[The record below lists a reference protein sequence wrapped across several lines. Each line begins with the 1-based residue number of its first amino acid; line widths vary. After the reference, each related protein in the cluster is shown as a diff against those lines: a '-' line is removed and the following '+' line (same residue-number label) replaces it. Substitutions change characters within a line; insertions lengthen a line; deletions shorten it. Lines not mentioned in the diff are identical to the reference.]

1 MSENILEPSDKAR
14 RDILA
19 AMLKD
24 VPFDGWTRKSLR
36 KAVAR
41 TGLPKGSDELYFP
54 GGALDVIAFWVS
66 ENNRIAAEKLTAKGL
81 HNLRI
86 RDKVTEG
93 VLALLDTIGKDE
105 DAARRAIAR
114 LSLPD
119 AFGVGARHLWSGA
132 DLIWRGIGDTSTDI
146 NYYSKRT
153 ILSGVIGTTLMA
165 WLSDETDDKSE
176 ARAFLDA
183 RIANVMQFEKAKWSV
198 REKTAN
204 LPNPAELLG
213 KLRYGARRRRRRSR

>member
-1 MSENILEPSDKAR
+1 MCAAGLPVCSYDASPLDDISAAAPYITDMSENNLEPSDKAR

-66 ENNRIAAEKLTAKGL
+66 ENNRIAAEKLAAKGL

-93 VLALLDTIGKDE
+93 VLALLETIGKDE

-119 AFGVGARHLWSGA
+119 AFW
-132 DLIWRGIGDTSTDI
+132 
-146 NYYSKRT
+146 
-153 ILSGVIGTTLMA
+153 
-165 WLSDETDDKSE
+165 
-176 ARAFLDA
+176 
-183 RIANVMQFEKAKWSV
+183 
-198 REKTAN
+198 
-204 LPNPAELLG
+204 
-213 KLRYGARRRRRRSR
+213 RRRKAFVVGSRSHLARNR